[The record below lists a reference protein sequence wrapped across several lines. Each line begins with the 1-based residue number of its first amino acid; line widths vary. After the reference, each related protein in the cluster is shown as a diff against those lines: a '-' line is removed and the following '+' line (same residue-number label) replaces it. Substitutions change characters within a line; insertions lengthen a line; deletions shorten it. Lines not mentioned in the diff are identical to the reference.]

1 MGCYTKKT
9 TNIPTF
15 PKHIELISVKDN
27 NIIYHNYYDK
37 KIVLELINVANGD
50 FIVKGSGIFIVPNII
65 KFVQNNNFVLD
76 FSSKIIKKI
85 VVKNQISLLNQEF
98 LILKKYRLRTIGLSL
113 YFIINNL
120 IF

>member
-1 MGCYTKKT
+1 M
-9 TNIPTF
+9 
-15 PKHIELISVKDN
+15 KDN

-50 FIVKGSGIFIVPNII
+50 FIVKCSGIFIVPNII

-85 VVKNQISLLNQEF
+85 VVKKSNKFIKSRISN
-98 LILKKYRLRTIGLSL
+98 LKKIQIKDNWIKSL
-113 YFIINNL
+113 FHNK
-120 IF
+120 